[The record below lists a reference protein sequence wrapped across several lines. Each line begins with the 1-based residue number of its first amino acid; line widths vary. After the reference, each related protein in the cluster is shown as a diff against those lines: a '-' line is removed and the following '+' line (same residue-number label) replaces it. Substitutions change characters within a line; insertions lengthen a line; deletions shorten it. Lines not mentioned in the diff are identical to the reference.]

1 MPFDFPADP
10 QTNDTYSYSGNTWIY
25 TGNYWALSQGSGG
38 GPGQNLLDSIDDVT
52 IVAPTVGQ
60 TLVYNGTEWVNN
72 TGGGGGGGDY
82 SQLSIVTATAAPQA
96 SLVYNGLLGEFTFT
110 PNTEL
115 SLPIATPTV
124 LGGIRP
130 DNITVTVDGT
140 GYATA
145 VRPKI
150 YPAATNLNVSFNG
163 AIAYLFSSYSG
174 NNPTLTF
181 TAGTTVAF
189 NLAVSGHPFYIQTS
203 VGANY
208 DTGLVHVGSND
219 ALSTGSNAQGKIT
232 GTLYWNIPSDLV
244 GQYRYICGAHANMV
258 GTINIINNSIESF
271 QDIDVQNTY
280 NFNSGTI
287 FYTSGR
293 TANWQASFTNVPIIE
308 NSVTVFTI
316 IINQGSTGYY
326 PSTIL
331 VNSTSISIS
340 WAGGI
345 TPSPG
350 ANKKEI
356 VTFTIYYKGSAF
368 SVLGNLST
376 YG

>member
-82 SQLSIVTATAAPQA
+82 SQLSVVTASAAPQA

-110 PNTEL
+110 PNTEG
-115 SLPIATPTV
+115 SLPVATTTV
-124 LGGIRP
+124 LGGIKP
-130 DNITVTVDGT
+130 DNITLTVDGT
-140 GYATA
+140 GYAIA

-150 YPAATNLNVSFNG
+150 YPAATNLDVTFNG

-174 NNPTLTF
+174 DNPTLTF
-181 TAGTTVAF
+181 TAGTSVAF
-189 NLAVSGHPFYIQTS
+189 NLAVNGHPFFIQTS
-203 VGANY
+203 AGSNY
-208 DTGLVHVGSND
+208 NTGLVHVGSND
-219 ALSTGSNAQGKIT
+219 ILSTGSGAQGKIT

-258 GTINIINNSIESF
+258 GTINIVNNTIESF
-271 QDIDVQNTY
+271 QDTGIQNSY

-293 TANWQASFTNVPIIE
+293 TGNWQAAFTNVPTLD

-316 IINQGSTGYY
+316 VINQGSTGYY
-326 PSTIL
+326 PSTVSI
-331 VNSTSISIS
+331 NGTSTSIS
-340 WAGGI
+340 WANGT
-345 TPSPG
+345 TPTPG

-356 VTFTIYYKGSAF
+356 ATFTIYYKGSAF
-368 SVLGNLST
+368 TVLGNLAS